1 MSAPKLSIVV
11 ATYRMQREAPRTI
24 ASLLP
29 PLQRWVDDFDYE
41 IVVIDNGSPEPLD
54 LGDTATAAAR
64 PVRLVRVAP
73 EDASASPASCINRA
87 VREHATGDWLMV
99 CIDGARLASS
109 HLVRRTADT
118 LTRHP
123 DAFTFVGSRHLG
135 PKRQM
140 QSVKEGYDQAAE
152 DRLLDTVRW
161 TADLDHLYSI
171 SVWAGAHDP
180 KNPLLQN
187 ESNAFAMAR
196 ATWDALGGYDEG
208 FSRPGG
214 GLCNLELFSRSV
226 NRGRGLNVLLHGE
239 STFHQVHGGAA
250 TSHDGY
256 FGASL
261 LEFTEV
267 TGEEYHRPSFPFI
280 TDLGER
286 YGRMQAIGR
295 FLGAEM
301 ERMAGAPSA
310 LPPPS
315 AQPPC
320 VIVLGMHRSG
330 TSLLTGSLEAA
341 GLNLG
346 DVNHAA
352 PFNRKG
358 NKENES
364 IRSFHDELLAKND
377 ASWDRPPKRQIRWE
391 RPDEER
397 ARSLVEPYVRSA
409 RPWGFKD
416 PRTIW
421 MVEGW
426 LRLLPSARIIGV
438 FRHPSLVARSLA
450 TRTGDLAIGT
460 REGLQL
466 WCAYNAELLR
476 LHRKYRFPLVHF
488 SSEGALR
495 EDFIAPLSSFAR
507 SIGLSGRP
515 DRFFD
520 GGLVHQ
526 TKRGPE
532 GTLRSGLLFRRLVSR
547 ARKTARNGSPT
558 ASQPSA

>member
-1 MSAPKLSIVV
+1 MPEPKLSIVV

-29 PLQRWVDDFDYE
+29 PLQRGVDDLDYE
-41 IVVIDNGSPEPLD
+41 IIVVDNGSPEPLD
-54 LGDTATAAAR
+54 IDGAVAAAAR

-73 EDASASPASCINRA
+73 EDASASPASSINRA
-87 VREHATGDWLMV
+87 VREHATGDRLMV

-109 HLVRRTADT
+109 HLVRRTADV
-118 LTRHP
+118 LARHP

-152 DRLLDTVRW
+152 DRLLDTIPW

-214 GLCNLELFSRSV
+214 GLCNLELFSRCV
-226 NRGRGLNVLLHGE
+226 NRGRGLNVLLYGE

-261 LEFTEV
+261 PEFTEV
-267 TGEEYHRPSFPFI
+267 TGEEYERPSFPFLA
-280 TDLGER
+280 DLGEG
-286 YGRMQAIGR
+286 YGRMQAVGR
-295 FLGAEM
+295 FLVAD
-301 ERMAGAPSA
+301 ERMAESGSSP
-310 LPPPS
+310 
-315 AQPPC
+315 PPC

-330 TSLLTGSLEAA
+330 TSLVTGSLEAA
-341 GLNLG
+341 GLHLG
-346 DVNHAA
+346 KVNHAA
-352 PFNRKG
+352 TFNRKG

-364 IRSFHDELLAKND
+364 IRDFHNELLAKNG
-377 ASWDRPPKRQIRWE
+377 ASWDRPPKGQVRWD
-391 RPDEER
+391 RFDEER
-397 ARSLVEPYVRSA
+397 ARSLVEPYVRAA

-416 PRTIW
+416 PRTLW

-426 LRLLPSARIIGV
+426 LRFLPSARIIGV
-438 FRHPSLVARSLA
+438 FRHPSLVVRSLA
-450 TRTGDLAIGT
+450 ARTGDLTIGT
-460 REGLQL
+460 REGLRL

-488 SSEGALR
+488 RSDGAFE
-495 EDFIAPLSSFAR
+495 EDFIAPLTSFAR
-507 SIGLSGRP
+507 SMGLSGSL

-526 TKRGPE
+526 TEPKPVGGIRA
-532 GTLRSGLLFRRLVSR
+532 RILLRRLIARSR
-547 ARKTARNGSPT
+547 LET
-558 ASQPSA
+558 